1 MIELD
6 GTALAQQCAM
16 MMRTTASVLGL
27 LLTLSAVPVA
37 AAEKAEPAAAPA
49 VVTSGDISKPR
60 PQVVPPLYASLA
72 ALQAFDGYTTLRGI
86 KAGAHEGNPLVG
98 NAAGHPI
105 AMWSIKAAST
115 AATIYYAE
123 RLWRRHRRGQA
134 ITLLAATNAIMG
146 AVAAH
151 NASVLSSL
159 R

>member
-1 MIELD
+1 MI
-6 GTALAQQCAM
+6 
-16 MMRTTASVLGL
+16 MRTTATVLGL
-27 LLTLSAVPVA
+27 LLTVGSVTGA
-37 AAEKAEPAAAPA
+37 AAEKAESAAPPA
-49 VVTSGDISKPR
+49 VAASSDVPKPR
-60 PQVVPPLYASLA
+60 PQIVPPLYASLA

-123 RLWRRHRRGQA
+123 RLWRGHRRGQA
-134 ITLLAATNAIMG
+134 ITLLAVTNAIMG
-146 AVAAH
+146 VVAAH
-151 NASVLSSL
+151 NASVLSNL